1 MTTTLTNSLP
11 MITADLFL
19 PARAYESKPGN
30 LRKPASFKAIW
41 ISDLHLGT
49 PQCHAERLLE
59 LLQMTESESLYFV
72 GDIADGL
79 ELKRQQ
85 HWDRSHHEVVHAI
98 FEKANQGT
106 RVIFKPGSHTAPLRR
121 FIGLKLQG
129 VQILDELVHVTA
141 QGKRML
147 VLHGGRFDREAR
159 GRSWPRRA
167 GAGFFPLL
175 QKSLHALGTWREF
188 IGLTGYPAA
197 SFRDCKPIESIYLRS
212 AGSALTT
219 EGKQEELDAVM
230 CSYLPGSDLRDT
242 GGIVCCNDGDWTQ
255 HQSAIVEDLSG
266 ALRVVTWRD
275 LILQA
280 DRAALCEELSDE
292 DSCPD
297 ARRSLDS

>member
-11 MITADLFL
+11 MITADLFI
-19 PARAYESKPGN
+19 PVRAHESTLGS

-72 GDIADGL
+72 GDIADGP
-79 ELKRQQ
+79 ELKRQRD
-85 HWDRSHHEVVHAI
+85 WDRSHHEVVHAI
-98 FEKANQGT
+98 LEKANQGT
-106 RVIFKPGSHTAPLRR
+106 RVIFMPGSHTALLRR

-147 VLHGGRFDREAR
+147 VLHGDRFNRAAR
-159 GRSWPRRA
+159 GISWPRRA
-167 GAGFFPLL
+167 GAGFSPLL
-175 QKSLHALGTWREF
+175 QKSLQALSSWREF

-197 SFRDCKPIESIYLRS
+197 SFRDSRPIESICLRS
-212 AGSALTT
+212 VEPALTT
-219 EGKQEELDAVM
+219 EARQEELEAVM
-230 CSYLPGSDLRDT
+230 CSHIPSPDTRDI
-242 GGIVCCNDGDWTQ
+242 GGILCCNDGDWTQ

-275 LILQA
+275 IILQA
-280 DRAALCEELSDE
+280 DRAALCEALSDE
-292 DSCPD
+292 DTC
-297 ARRSLDS
+297 ANAWRSLDS

>member
-1 MTTTLTNSLP
+1 MTTTLTNFLP
-11 MITADLFL
+11 MITPDLFL
-19 PARAYESKPGN
+19 SVRARESKLGS

-72 GDIADGL
+72 GDIADGP
-79 ELKRQQ
+79 ELRRQRD
-85 HWDRSHHEVVHAI
+85 WDRSHHEVVQAI
-98 FEKANQGT
+98 LEKASQGT
-106 RVIFKPGSHTAPLRR
+106 RVMFMPSSHTALLRR

-147 VLHGGRFDREAR
+147 VLHGDRFDRAAR
-159 GRSWPRRA
+159 GASWPRRA
-167 GAGFFPLL
+167 GAGFSPML
-175 QKSLHALGTWREF
+175 QKSLQALSSLREF
-188 IGLTGYPAA
+188 IGLTADPAA
-197 SFRDCKPIESIYLRS
+197 SFQDTRPIKSICLRS
-212 AGSALTT
+212 VESASMT
-219 EGKQEELDAVM
+219 ETRHEELDAVV
-230 CSYLPGSDLRDT
+230 CSHIPNPDIHYI
-242 GGIVCCNDGDWTQ
+242 GGILCCHDGDWTE

-275 LILQA
+275 IILQA

-292 DSCPD
+292 DNCAD
-297 ARRSLDS
+297 TRRSLDS